1 MARRVFFSF
10 DYDRDFWR
18 ASQVRNCWMTKPERE
33 TAGFIDAASWEEGKW
48 KGKKVVQKWIDRELE
63 GTYVTVVLIG
73 YKTSSSEL
81 VNYEIKQSRLLG
93 KGLFGIYIHNL
104 KDQDGKTDLKGKNP
118 FENFC
123 CEEKGKMKHLSQI
136 YSTYDW
142 VDNDGYN
149 NFADWV
155 EKAVRKAGR

>member
-10 DYDRDFWR
+10 DYDRDIWR
-18 ASQVRNCWMTKPERE
+18 VSQVRNCWVAKPERE
-33 TAGFIDAASWEEGKW
+33 TAGFVDAASWEKGKW
-48 KGKKVVQKWIDRELE
+48 KGKEAVQKWIDRELE
-63 GTYVTVVLIG
+63 GTSVTVVLIG
-73 YKTSSSEL
+73 YKTSSSKF
-81 VNYEIKQSRLLG
+81 VNYEIKQSRLLR

-123 CEEKGKMKHLSQI
+123 IEEKGKMTYLSQI
-136 YSTYDW
+136 YPTYDW
-142 VDNDGYN
+142 VDSDGCN

-155 EKAVRKAGR
+155 ERAVRKAGR

>member
-1 MARRVFFSF
+1 MTRRVFFSF
-10 DYDRDFWR
+10 DYGRDFWR
-18 ASQVRNCWMTKPERE
+18 ASQVRNCWVATAERE
-33 TAGFIDAASWEEGKW
+33 TAGFIDTASWEEGMW
-48 KGKKVVQKWIDRELE
+48 KGKEAVLKWIDRELE

-73 YKTSSSEL
+73 HKTSGNEF

-123 CEEKGKMKHLSQI
+123 VEEKGKMTYLSQI
-136 YSTYDW
+136 HSTYDW
-142 VDNDGYN
+142 VDNDGCN

-155 EKAVRKAGR
+155 ERAAKKTRR